1 VTIILLV
8 FPALYIAR
16 RTRAYQPAMHAGS
29 VALIVIAAACVLD
42 RAFGVDLGLD
52 PWVEAVLLWPRSLLL
67 VAALYVGAVALY
79 YFDKSRDAL
88 IPVVG
93 AEQADRQSPR
103 AAMAEEVLP

>member
-29 VALIVIAAACVLD
+29 VALIVIAAAWVLD

-67 VAALYVGAVALY
+67 IAALYVGAVALY
-79 YFDKSRDAL
+79 YFDKSRDTL
-88 IPVVG
+88 LPVKG
-93 AEQADRQSPR
+93 AEQSDQEPQEAVAVGAQP
-103 AAMAEEVLP
+103 